1 MKLFYFTSL
10 DSWVLFAKIPYK
22 KASLMS
28 RYFSSELEAYN
39 KVNFRYYFAKL
50 LLFGSNELS
59 VQNEKFY
66 PEFLV
71 NIGILHLKSN
81 ESMQY

>member
-1 MKLFYFTSL
+1 
-10 DSWVLFAKIPYK
+10 
-22 KASLMS
+22 MS

-81 ESMQY
+81 